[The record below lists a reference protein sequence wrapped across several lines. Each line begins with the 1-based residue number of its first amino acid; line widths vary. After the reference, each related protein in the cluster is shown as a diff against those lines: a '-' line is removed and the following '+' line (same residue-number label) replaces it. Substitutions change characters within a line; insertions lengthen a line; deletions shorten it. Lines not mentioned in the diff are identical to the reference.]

1 VGRQRFLCHAL
12 TTTTGGGDCSRE
24 VAGVTSD
31 LLIWGQGWRL
41 SHTTATQEAAHQT
54 HSALAA
60 LHRAWR
66 GPHSFAIQIKALTPS
81 SLGRPAVG
89 RQSFAQA
96 GSDKALCTPW
106 HHPWHTVED
115 CCTLTESGVPGEEAE
130 TVATQH
136 EPCFPSLYNPCV
148 PKYVREGIAAGKL
161 RTISALVTPT
171 HRIAARHRGT
181 SRSHTLYT

>member
-1 VGRQRFLCHAL
+1 M
-12 TTTTGGGDCSRE
+12 
-24 VAGVTSD
+24 TSD

-41 SHTTATQEAAHQT
+41 SHTTATKEAAHQT

-66 GPHSFAIQIKALTPS
+66 GPYSFAIQIKALTPS

-96 GSDKALCTPW
+96 GSYKALCTPW
-106 HHPWHTVED
+106 RHPWHTVED

-148 PKYVREGIAAGKL
+148 PKYVREGIAAVNSGPSL
-161 RTISALVTPT
+161 
-171 HRIAARHRGT
+171 H
-181 SRSHTLYT
+181 